1 MSKILIVFGSATG
14 NTENIA
20 HLIEAKLAKA
30 GNEVTVQNAAAAT
43 ADHLADGYDAVL
55 MGASCWGDD
64 EIEMQ
69 DDFATLFEKADKMDL
84 KGKKVAAFASGD
96 KEYVHFCGAVDV
108 IEAKA
113 KELGAE
119 VVAEGLRLEGD
130 GGGNDEEVSN
140 YTASILQH
148 L

>member
-1 MSKILIVFGSATG
+1 MTG
-14 NTENIA
+14 
-20 HLIEAKLAKA
+20 
-30 GNEVTVQNAAAAT
+30 VQTCA
-43 ADHLADGYDAVL
+43 LP
-55 MGASCWGDD
+55 
-64 EIEMQ
+64 I
-69 DDFATLFEKADKMDL
+69 F
-84 KGKKVAAFASGD
+84 
-96 KEYVHFCGAVDV
+96 